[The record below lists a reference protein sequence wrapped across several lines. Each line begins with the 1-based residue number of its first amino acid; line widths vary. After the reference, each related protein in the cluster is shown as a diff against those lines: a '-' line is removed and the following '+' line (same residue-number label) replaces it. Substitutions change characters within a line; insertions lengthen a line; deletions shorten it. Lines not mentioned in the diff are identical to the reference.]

1 MRELEKHI
9 GVVRTHSGNY
19 EATYEATEL
28 RHSQPSSTRSSEELQ
43 CAPEEGT
50 ANRDAQRQQSQSG
63 PTAIAEAVA
72 LASASISGSNP
83 MEMNHEHAGQH
94 EVQLCAE
101 QPATAGTRAVLQLAE
116 AVQPTSGNLA
126 DKHVVRADATLT
138 KLRAAKLSS
147 GCQDASG
154 EVACGDA
161 ENGSAPFCSDHAAPA
176 VLNTAST
183 GLQPPPQAAPHK
195 PFAYGLKGAVL
206 QLLLHMWSVMPLSEV
221 LKSYEACTDIIARS
235 RGLPFRV
242 SRAFRVTSIWCI
254 GVRSGIM
261 HW

>member
-50 ANRDAQRQQSQSG
+50 ANRDAERQQSQSG

-83 MEMNHEHAGQH
+83 IEMNHEQAGQH

-116 AVQPTSGNLA
+116 AVQSTSGKLA
-126 DKHVVRADATLT
+126 DKHVVQADATLT

-161 ENGSAPFCSDHAAPA
+161 ENGSAPFRSDHAAPA

-195 PFAYGLKGAVL
+195 PFAYGLKGAIL
-206 QLLLHMWSVMPLSEV
+206 RLLLHMWSVMP
-221 LKSYEACTDIIARS
+221 
-235 RGLPFRV
+235 
-242 SRAFRVTSIWCI
+242 
-254 GVRSGIM
+254 
-261 HW
+261 